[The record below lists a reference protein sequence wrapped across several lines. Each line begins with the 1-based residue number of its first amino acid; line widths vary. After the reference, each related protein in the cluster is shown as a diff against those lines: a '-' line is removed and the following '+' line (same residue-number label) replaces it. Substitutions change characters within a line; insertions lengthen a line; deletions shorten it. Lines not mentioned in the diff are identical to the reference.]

1 MLKRMPRWMG
11 RVRFPGISN
20 PPATDDLS
28 GLQLLALLAT
38 SRKWVHR
45 RVTALRLDAEGT
57 TRQSTSIDITVPED
71 MAIPA
76 SSKNRVVVPLG
87 MLVKGAKQRMDA
99 KHDGKGIAVLGR
111 VDNSRLA
118 IKMLH
123 DAARS
128 LPRLTSVNASA
139 DSLVFAAVVES
150 EAAESSTAVD
160 AYANWKASSL
170 DSQSFSDSH
179 KRRLLLLDML
189 VARLAKN
196 YLFLV
201 ELDAD
206 FIGTRTTLKY
216 SLDEDL
222 PELEDWGPQ
231 QIRFKLSIPDY
242 GFAASQHVE
251 FEVPKG
257 LCIQSIDFVAFDRN
271 SLAVQSSGHAAT
283 RPTRTAHEVLAPKSV
298 FHSADAWVA
307 AAPVRQGVFSFSKWA
322 AVVTTLIVLATIPVR
337 VWNNEVLRPEAL
349 IPSPAAS
356 IILVTPALLLSWMSK
371 EPEHELVARLLAP
384 LRGILLACGGIL
396 LTMAVLAAVP
406 VSPWIWWILWFI
418 IYGATAWMAVHA
430 SIVFSSYKKS

>member
-1 MLKRMPRWMG
+1 M
-11 RVRFPGISN
+11 
-20 PPATDDLS
+20 
-28 GLQLLALLAT
+28 
-38 SRKWVHR
+38 
-45 RVTALRLDAEGT
+45 
-57 TRQSTSIDITVPED
+57 
-71 MAIPA
+71 
-76 SSKNRVVVPLG
+76 PLG
-87 MLVKGAKQRMDA
+87 MLVKGAKQRLDA
-99 KHDGKGIAVLGR
+99 KHDGKGVAVLGR

-123 DAARS
+123 DAARN
-128 LPRLTSVNASA
+128 LPRLSSA
-139 DSLVFAAVVES
+139 NEPDDGTVFAAVVES
-150 EAAESSTAVD
+150 DAADSSTKVD
-160 AYANWKASSL
+160 AYEDWKASSL
-170 DSQSFSDSH
+170 DSRNFTESH

-206 FIGTRTTLKY
+206 LVGTRTTLKY

-222 PELEDWGPQ
+222 PELEDRGPQ

-257 LCIQSIDFVAFDRN
+257 LCIQSIDFVAFDRKL
-271 SLAVQSSGHAAT
+271 LAIQSSGHSVT
-283 RPTRTAHEVLAPKSV
+283 SPTRTAHEVLAPKSV
-298 FHSADAWVA
+298 FHTADAWVA
-307 AAPVRQGVFSFSKWA
+307 AAPARQGVFSFSKWA
-322 AVVTTLIVLATIPVR
+322 AVITTFIVLATIPVR
-337 VWNNEVLRPEAL
+337 IWNNEVLRPEAL

-384 LRGILLACGGIL
+384 LRGILLASGGIL

-406 VSPWIWWILWFI
+406 VSPWIWWGSWFI
-418 IYGATAWMAVHA
+418 IYGATAWMAIHA
-430 SIVFSSYKKS
+430 SIVFSSYKKVVGPDYSSSIEGRLK